1 MKANK
6 HIKTLAAQI
15 VKADQYASQDYT
27 EQKLNDFREALLKG
41 RFYVGVES
49 VARSGMS
56 RTLKLA
62 IIKNNQLIHAPSY
75 IYKMAGCNK
84 NGVISGC
91 GMDMCFAA
99 QYHLFAALCPGLKY
113 QDKMPHYHGL

>member
-15 VKADQYASQDYT
+15 VKADPYASQDYT
-27 EQKLNDFREALLKG
+27 EQKLNDFKQALIKG

-62 IIKNNQLIHAPSY
+62 IIKNNQLIQAPDY
-75 IYKMAGCNK
+75 IYKMAGCDR
-84 NGVISGC
+84 NGKISGC

-99 QYHLFAALCPGLKY
+99 QYKLFRALCPDMRY
-113 QDKMPHYHGL
+113 QDKMARYHSL